1 VTDQHQC
8 LGQEFLELLS
18 DHSRLMDARPRPDRE
33 LVAKIQDIAARWSA
47 VSQYFYAGF
56 ALSNAVQPAWGD
68 GELVAS
74 CSLDAIRAYLRGTSA
89 AEAAPIERIAC
100 MHRLTI
106 EVGQNYIS
114 VDNSATRR
122 NVRTLTEELAQML
135 LQIGQ
140 QETDATARGGFLV
153 RGFRLETDFQGAWRP
168 DFPEAEVR
176 GESTFYN
183 VQSITITIPSA
194 FQLLVRAGDYFAA
207 NAVVQESLPEA
218 FNSHGLRGWCAAVR
232 GFLYPERAVE
242 EFNLAA
248 NDFAADAYSEDVA
261 RRVGSWSS
269 VNIDLWAK
277 YFRARAL
284 VSQIVRTPENVREL
298 IKQAQDALEGTD
310 SGWGNAQVTCFR
322 FVLAVLDQVFNG
334 DANSSAE
341 DLRESFLS
349 RMRFSG
355 LDETDQLALQFL
367 EGITTAFAELR
378 TGPVV
383 ALISGRLP
391 AALDAL
397 GRIPLLGSDVALELR
412 SQIGKQAEAE
422 LMGPVRTWI
431 HRTLSGISDE
441 RVLQKVLL
449 RLMQAELPLFVQLR
463 HGIAEYGKDIVKL
476 TVIDERNVLKMYQVK
491 AGDITM
497 RKWNDSRNELE
508 ASVGLHPFLAD
519 LLFLICCASARCSH
533 AAGDAGIDPLRISSA
548 RSPRPSPWSPTS
560 PIPRRCQ
567 RSRPRTP
574 TQADHRSCRP
584 QDSSREHGAVIQRPH
599 QTWRRCPGL
608 RRNVTI
614 A

>member
-1 VTDQHQC
+1 
-8 LGQEFLELLS
+8 
-18 DHSRLMDARPRPDRE
+18 MDARPRPDRE

>member
-18 DHSRLMDARPRPDRE
+18 YHSRLMDARARPDRE
-33 LVAKIQDIAARWSA
+33 LVEKIQDIAARWSA
-47 VSQYFYAGF
+47 ASQYFYAGF
-56 ALSNAVQPAWGD
+56 ALSNAIQPAWGD

-74 CSLDAIRAYLRGTSA
+74 CSLDAIRAFLRGASA

-100 MHRLTI
+100 MYRLTI

-122 NVRTLTEELAQML
+122 NVRGLNEELAQML

-140 QETDATARGGFLV
+140 QETDATARAGFLV
-153 RGFRLETDFQGAWRP
+153 RGFRIETDFQGAWRP

-176 GESTFYN
+176 DGTTLYN

-207 NAVVQESLPEA
+207 NAVIQVSPPEA
-218 FNSHGLRGWCAAVR
+218 FNSPGLRGWCAAVR

-284 VSQIVRTPENVREL
+284 VSQIVRTPENARKL
-298 IKQAQDALEGTD
+298 LRQAQDVLEGTE
-310 SGWGNAQVTCFR
+310 SGWVNAQVKCFR
-322 FVLAVLDQVFNG
+322 FVLAVLDQVLNG
-334 DANSSAE
+334 DANGSAE

-349 RMRFSG
+349 QMRFSG

-367 EGITTAFAELR
+367 EGITAAFAELR
-378 TGPVV
+378 AGPAV

-412 SQIGKQAEAE
+412 SQIGRQAETE
-422 LMGPVRTWI
+422 LMGPVRTWM

-441 RVLQKVLL
+441 RMLQKVLL

-463 HGIAEYGKDIVKL
+463 HGVAEYGKDIVKL
-476 TVIDERNVLKMYQVK
+476 VAVDDRYILKMYQVK
-491 AGDITM
+491 VGNIDM
-497 RKWNDSRNELE
+497 RKWRDSRNELE
-508 ASVGLHPFLAD
+508 DMFYADISDVQLPAKPDACEGILIFNGHVHPLTEPLVEGWLAEQERDHGRTFTIMGLDSIVTWIVNNRLTSE
-519 LLFLICCASARCSH
+519 LREVLSEL
-533 AAGDAGIDPLRISSA
+533 GIS
-548 RSPRPSPWSPTS
+548 
-560 PIPRRCQ
+560 
-567 RSRPRTP
+567 
-574 TQADHRSCRP
+574 
-584 QDSSREHGAVIQRPH
+584 
-599 QTWRRCPGL
+599 
-608 RRNVTI
+608 I
-614 A
+614 AQ